1 MFCCKNMIVKAL
13 QVLIF
18 CDNYIFK
25 CYSCTFELTLERNQ
39 YSTMYVSLGESF
51 ISLRPSWSL
60 SYGSWI
66 SNYLCNQC
74 LSPLTLCVRILHRS
88 DVLDTAVCYKV
99 CLTEILLKVVLNT
112 INQPLSE
119 SFISLIFKL
128 FKVDLRI
135 QNFTTGAINAPG
147 YGNSRPFSH
156 KTLEHEFP
164 TCTLQISPIT
174 TLYIMNTLF

>member
-1 MFCCKNMIVKAL
+1 
-13 QVLIF
+13 
-18 CDNYIFK
+18 
-25 CYSCTFELTLERNQ
+25 
-39 YSTMYVSLGESF
+39 MYVSLGESF

-99 CLTEILLKVVLNT
+99 CQWL
-112 INQPLSE
+112 
-119 SFISLIFKL
+119 FISLIFKL

-135 QNFTTGAINAPG
+135 ENFTIGAINAPG

-174 TLYIMNTLF
+174 TLYILNTLFW